1 MSNAA
6 GWGDQRMSG
15 SVEIA
20 GPVAP
25 SWSVRTVI
33 ARYGVGLALPLLL
46 VLGGVMSPAFIS
58 PGNLSN
64 LLLQVAPLAIVAMG
78 QSLVMVVRGLDLSV
92 ASMMATA
99 AVIAT
104 GFSGADQNVPA
115 IIATAMLVG
124 IAVGLL
130 NGFLVTKRQ
139 VSPFLATLATMILL
153 QGFRFAYT
161 QGAPS
166 GNVPPF
172 LRLLGSGKFH
182 GVPYNALVLL
192 VLAAV
197 LAVVLHRS
205 AFGRRI
211 YIVGGNPVT
220 GRLFGIHSDAV
231 TTACYLISSCLA
243 ALAGLILSGYVGLV
257 DNWVG
262 QGYELDSIV
271 ACVVGRVSLRGGRG
285 SILGAL
291 TGAAII
297 VILANEV
304 VLLGVPVQAQLIIKG
319 VVIVLAA
326 AIYTRKDG
334 P

>member
-1 MSNAA
+1 
-6 GWGDQRMSG
+6 MSG

-20 GPVAP
+20 SQVAP
-25 SWSVRTVI
+25 SWSVRTVMTRFGI
-33 ARYGVGLALPLLL
+33 AFALPLLL
-46 VLGGVMSPAFIS
+46 LLGGVMSPAFLS

-64 LLLQVAPLAIVAMG
+64 MLLQFAPLAIVAMG
-78 QSLVMVVRGLDLSV
+78 QCMVMIVRGLDLSV

-104 GFSGADQNVPA
+104 GFSGADRDVA
-115 IIATAMLVG
+115 SIVAMAMVV
-124 IAVGLL
+124 AMAAGLL

-172 LRLLGSGKFH
+172 LRVLGSGKFH

-192 VLAAV
+192 LLAAV
-197 LAVVLHRS
+197 LGVVLHRS
-205 AFGRRI
+205 GFGRRI
-211 YIVGGNPVT
+211 FIVGGNPVT
-220 GRLFGIHSDAV
+220 GRLFGIRSDAV
-231 TTACYLISSCLA
+231 TIACYVISSCLA
-243 ALAGLILSGYVGLV
+243 ATAGLILSGYVGLV

-291 TGAAII
+291 IGAAII

-304 VLLGVPVQAQLIIKG
+304 LLLGIPIQAQLIIKG
-319 VVIVLAA
+319 IVIVAA
-326 AIYTRKDG
+326 AAVYTRRDG
-334 P
+334 S

>member
-1 MSNAA
+1 MP
-6 GWGDQRMSG
+6 G

-20 GPVAP
+20 GPAAP
-25 SWSVRTVI
+25 SWSVRVVL
-33 ARYGVGLALPLLL
+33 ARYGTAFALPLLL
-46 VLGGVMSPAFIS
+46 LLGGVTSPAFVS
-58 PGNLSN
+58 SDNLSN
-64 LLLQVAPLAIVAMG
+64 LLLQFAPLAIVAMG
-78 QSLVMVVRGLDLSV
+78 QSLVMIVRGLDLSV

-104 GFSGADQNVPA
+104 GFSGADRDVASIVA
-115 IIATAMLVG
+115 IAMAVAIAA
-124 IAVGLL
+124 GLL
-130 NGFLVTKRQ
+130 NGFLVTKRL

-166 GNVPPF
+166 GNVPPL
-172 LRLLGSGKFH
+172 LRVLGSGKFYD
-182 GVPYNALVLL
+182 VPYNALVLL
-192 VLAAV
+192 VLAAL

-211 YIVGGNPVT
+211 FIVGGNPVT
-220 GRLFGIHSDAV
+220 GRLFGIRSDAI
-231 TTACYLISSCLA
+231 TIACYLISSCLA
-243 ALAGLILSGYVGLV
+243 AIAGLILSGYVGLV

-304 VLLGVPVQAQLIIKG
+304 LLLGVPVQAQLIIKG
-319 VVIVLAA
+319 VVIVIAA
-326 AIYTRKDG
+326 ATYNRRDSL
-334 P
+334 

>member
-1 MSNAA
+1 
-6 GWGDQRMSG
+6 MSG

-20 GPVAP
+20 SPVAP
-25 SWSVRTVI
+25 SWSARTVVTRFGI
-33 ARYGVGLALPLLL
+33 ALALPLLL
-46 VLGGVMSPAFIS
+46 LLGGVMSPAFLS

-64 LLLQVAPLAIVAMG
+64 LLLQFAPLAIVAMG
-78 QSLVMVVRGLDLSV
+78 QCMVMIVRGLDLSV

-104 GFSGADQNVPA
+104 GFSGVDRDVASIV
-115 IIATAMLVG
+115 AMAMVV
-124 IAVGLL
+124 AMAAGLL

-172 LRLLGSGKFH
+172 LRMLGSGKFH

-197 LAVVLHRS
+197 LGVVLHRS
-205 AFGRRI
+205 GFGRRI
-211 YIVGGNPVT
+211 FIVGGNPVT
-220 GRLFGIHSDAV
+220 GRLFGIRSDAV
-231 TTACYLISSCLA
+231 TIACYVISSCLA
-243 ALAGLILSGYVGLV
+243 ATAGLILSGYVGLV

-304 VLLGVPVQAQLIIKG
+304 LLLGIPIQAQLIIKG
-319 VVIVLAA
+319 IVIVAA
-326 AIYTRKDG
+326 AAVYTRRDG
-334 P
+334 S

>member
-1 MSNAA
+1 
-6 GWGDQRMSG
+6 MSG

-20 GPVAP
+20 GPAA
-25 SWSVRTVI
+25 SLSVRAI
-33 ARYGVGLALPLLL
+33 AARYGIAAALPLLFL
-46 VLGGVMSPAFIS
+46 LGGVMSPAFIS
-58 PGNLSN
+58 RGNLSN
-64 LLLQVAPLAIVAMG
+64 LLLQFAPLAIVAMG
-78 QSLVMVVRGLDLSV
+78 QSLVMIVRGLDLSV

-104 GFSGADQNVPA
+104 GFSGADRDVVA
-115 IIATAMLVG
+115 IVSMAMIVA

-130 NGFLVTKRQ
+130 NGLLVTKRQ

-172 LRLLGSGKFH
+172 LRVIGSGKFY

-192 VLAAV
+192 SLAV
-197 LAVVLHRS
+197 LLAMALHRS
-205 AFGRRI
+205 AFGRKI
-211 YIVGGNPVT
+211 FIVGDNPVT
-220 GRLFGIHSDAV
+220 ARLFGIRADAI
-231 TTACYLISSCLA
+231 TIACYLISSCVA

-297 VILANEV
+297 VVLANEV

-319 VVIVLAA
+319 FVIVAAA
-326 AIYTRKDG
+326 AIYVRREAA
-334 P
+334 

>member
-1 MSNAA
+1 
-6 GWGDQRMSG
+6 MSG

-20 GPVAP
+20 SPVAP
-25 SWSVRTVI
+25 SWSVRTVMTRFGI
-33 ARYGVGLALPLLL
+33 AFALPLLL
-46 VLGGVMSPAFIS
+46 LLGGVMSPAFLS

-64 LLLQVAPLAIVAMG
+64 MLLQFAPLAIVAMG
-78 QSLVMVVRGLDLSV
+78 QCMVMIVRGLDLSV

-104 GFSGADQNVPA
+104 GFSGADRDVA
-115 IIATAMLVG
+115 SIVAMAMVV
-124 IAVGLL
+124 AMAAGLL

-172 LRLLGSGKFH
+172 LRVLGSGKFH

-192 VLAAV
+192 LLAAV
-197 LAVVLHRS
+197 LGVVLHRS
-205 AFGRRI
+205 GFGRRI
-211 YIVGGNPVT
+211 FIVGGNPVT
-220 GRLFGIHSDAV
+220 GRLFGIRSDAV
-231 TTACYLISSCLA
+231 TIACYVISSCLA
-243 ALAGLILSGYVGLV
+243 ATAGLILSGYVGLV

-291 TGAAII
+291 IGAAII

-304 VLLGVPVQAQLIIKG
+304 LLLGIPIQAQLIIKG
-319 VVIVLAA
+319 IVIVAA
-326 AIYTRKDG
+326 AAVYTRRDG
-334 P
+334 S

>member
-1 MSNAA
+1 
-6 GWGDQRMSG
+6 MSG

-20 GPVAP
+20 SPAAP
-25 SWSVRTVI
+25 SWSVRTI
-33 ARYGVGLALPLLL
+33 MTRYGVALALPLLL
-46 VLGGVMSPAFIS
+46 LLGGVMSPAFVS

-64 LLLQVAPLAIVAMG
+64 LLLQFAPLAIVAMG
-78 QSLVMVVRGLDLSV
+78 QSVVMIVRGLDLSV
-92 ASMMATA
+92 ASMMASA

-104 GFSGADQNVPA
+104 GFSGADRDVA
-115 IIATAMLVG
+115 SIVAMTMVVAM
-124 IAVGLL
+124 AVGLL

-172 LRLLGSGKFH
+172 LRVLGSGKFY

-192 VLAAV
+192 L
-197 LAVVLHRS
+197 LAVVLGLVLHRS
-205 AFGRRI
+205 AFGRKVF
-211 YIVGGNPVT
+211 IVGGNPVT
-220 GRLFGIHSDAV
+220 GRLFGIRSDAI
-231 TTACYLISSCLA
+231 TIACYLISSCLA
-243 ALAGLILSGYVGLV
+243 AIAGLILSGYVGLV

-285 SILGAL
+285 SIPGAL

-297 VILANEV
+297 VILANVV

-319 VVIVLAA
+319 IVIVAAA
-326 AIYTRKDG
+326 AIYTRRDG
-334 P
+334 S

>member
-1 MSNAA
+1 
-6 GWGDQRMSG
+6 MSG

-20 GPVAP
+20 SPAAP
-25 SWSVRTVI
+25 SWSVRTVVTRFGI
-33 ARYGVGLALPLLL
+33 VLALPLLL
-46 VLGGVMSPAFIS
+46 LLGGVMSPAFLS

-64 LLLQVAPLAIVAMG
+64 LLLQFAPLAIAAMG
-78 QSLVMVVRGLDLSV
+78 QSLVMIVRGLDLSV

-104 GFSGADQNVPA
+104 GFSGADRDVLSIVA
-115 IIATAMLVG
+115 MAMVVATA
-124 IAVGLL
+124 AGLL
-130 NGFLVTKRQ
+130 NGLLVTKRQ

-172 LRLLGSGKFH
+172 LRVLGSGKFH
-182 GVPYNALVLL
+182 GVPHNALVLL
-192 VLAAV
+192 VLAAI
-197 LAVVLHRS
+197 LGIVLHRS
-205 AFGRRI
+205 AFGRKI
-211 YIVGGNPVT
+211 FIVGGNPVT
-220 GRLFGIHSDAV
+220 GRLFGIRSDAV
-231 TTACYLISSCLA
+231 TIACYVISACLA
-243 ALAGLILSGYVGLV
+243 ATAGLILSGYVGLV

-304 VLLGVPVQAQLIIKG
+304 LLLGIPIQAQLIIKG
-319 VVIVLAA
+319 IVIVAA
-326 AIYTRKDG
+326 AAVYTRRDG
-334 P
+334 S

>member
-1 MSNAA
+1 
-6 GWGDQRMSG
+6 MSG
-15 SVEIA
+15 SAEIA
-20 GPVAP
+20 GAAP
-25 SWSVRTVI
+25 PAWSVRAIV
-33 ARYGVGLALPLLL
+33 ARCGAALVLPLLL
-46 VLGGVMSPAFIS
+46 LLGGVVSPAFLS

-64 LLLQVAPLAIVAMG
+64 LLLQFAPLAIVAMG
-78 QSLVMVVRGLDLSV
+78 QSLVMIVRGLDLSV

-104 GFSGADQNVPA
+104 GLSAADHDVA
-115 IIATAMLVG
+115 LIFVMALVVAL
-124 IAVGLL
+124 AVGLL

-166 GNVPPF
+166 GNVPPV
-172 LRLLGSGKFH
+172 LRVLGSGKFY
-182 GVPYNALVLL
+182 GVPYNALVLV

-211 YIVGGNPVT
+211 FIVGGNPVT
-220 GRLFGIHSDAV
+220 GRLCGIRSDLIMI
-231 TTACYLISSCLA
+231 ACYLISSCLA
-243 ALAGLILSGYVGLV
+243 AIAGLLLSGYVGLV

-262 QGYELDSIV
+262 QGFELDSIV

-291 TGAAII
+291 TGAAVI
-297 VILANEV
+297 VVLANEV
-304 VLLGVPVQAQLIIKG
+304 LLLGVPIQAQLIIKG
-319 VVIVLAA
+319 VVIVIAA
-326 AIYTRKDG
+326 ALYNRRDIF
-334 P
+334 